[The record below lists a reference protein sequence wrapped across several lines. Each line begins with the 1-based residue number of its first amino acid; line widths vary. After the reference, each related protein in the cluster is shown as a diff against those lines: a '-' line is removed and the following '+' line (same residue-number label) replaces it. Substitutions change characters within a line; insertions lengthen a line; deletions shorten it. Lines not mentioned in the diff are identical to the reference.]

1 MRTQPISQ
9 SRPTALAAILLTAFT
24 LACGGR
30 ADSPVTPPK
39 GSDSAVDVRLTIN
52 LTTPNNDDG
61 AMLLAITGPSIR
73 SVTASTGLE
82 VDESRVTSNGATT
95 STIIFRGNLASG
107 AIGEVTVGAQDFDAA
122 AYTLQVRQVAARASG
137 GYALR
142 SDLSAYRVTIRR

>member
-1 MRTQPISQ
+1 MRIPSNIR
-9 SRPTALAAILLTAFT
+9 SRPTTLAAILLTAIA
-24 LACGGR
+24 LGCGGR

-39 GSDSAVDVRLTIN
+39 GESSTGDVRLTIN

-73 SVTASTGLE
+73 GVTASTGLE
-82 VDESRVTSNGATT
+82 MDESRVTSNGATT

-107 AIGEVTVGAQDFDAA
+107 AIGEVTVRGQDFDAA
-122 AYTLQVRQVAARASG
+122 AYTMQVRQVAARASG

-142 SDLSAYRVTIRR
+142 SDLSAYRVTVRR